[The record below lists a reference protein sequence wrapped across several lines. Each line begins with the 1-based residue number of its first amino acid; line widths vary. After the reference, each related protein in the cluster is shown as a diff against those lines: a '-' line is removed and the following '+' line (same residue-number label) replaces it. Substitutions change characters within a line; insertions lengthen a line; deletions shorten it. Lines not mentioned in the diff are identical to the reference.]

1 MLETEYFNV
10 NRDILIGFDK
20 RTRPVNRFGM
30 QTNLKLETDTRF
42 KRI

>member
-20 RTRPVNRFGM
+20 
-30 QTNLKLETDTRF
+30 QTYSACKSFWNADEF
-42 KRI
+42 KA